1 MRSSVVIE
9 ADLATIE
16 VLRHGLIHVSEEMGV
31 SLRKSAFSP
40 NIRERAD
47 HSCAILDPQ
56 GRTVGQAEQI
66 PVHIGSFPIGLR
78 NTLDYLRRKGV
89 LPREGEMYAVND
101 PYIAGTHLNDIVL
114 IRPVFLEGMLLGYV
128 ANKAHHVDVGG
139 AVPASISP
147 RATEL
152 YQEGIVLPPLRVV
165 VQDGIEAEVLEL
177 LQANS
182 RVPEFTRG
190 DLRAQVAANMLGERR
205 LLEAASAMGREKYW
219 MACEA
224 MLEQTHEMVLKE
236 YVKLPKGRWVGVD
249 YLELDDELLPIRV
262 RVSLS
267 SRRVEVDFAGTRQ
280 QVAAPINAV
289 LGVTRAAVTFAI
301 KTLLPP
307 ELPLDDGFDRT
318 ILVDAPQGTLVNPI
332 KPAPVAAGNLETSQR
347 IVDVIYKALSVPLPD
362 KIPAASHGSM
372 NNLMMGGVD
381 RLGRSW
387 AFYETIGGGQGA
399 RPGSDGVS
407 GVQVNMTN
415 TLNTPIEVMEHYY
428 PLLFTAYQLRDG
440 SGGRGTWRGG
450 DGIERAFKAKA
461 QITVNV
467 LGERSRVRPWGLRG
481 GGPGKP
487 SEYLVRR
494 SNGKTERLR
503 AKDSTILQREDVLVI
518 RTAGG
523 GGIGRS
529 AKRTLDGRGRASGM
543 AE

>member
-1 MRSSVVIE
+1 LTRPRG
-9 ADLATIE
+9 ANLATIE
-16 VLRHGLIHVSEEMGV
+16 VLRHGLIYISEEMGV

-47 HSCAILDPQ
+47 HSCAMLDPQ

-78 NTLDYLRRKGV
+78 NTLDYLRKEGV
-89 LPREGEMYAVND
+89 QAAEGEMYAVND
-101 PYIAGTHLNDIVL
+101 PYIAGTHLNDVVL
-114 IRPVFLEGMLLGYV
+114 IRPVFLEGELVGYV

-139 AVPASISP
+139 MVPASISP

-152 YQEGIVLPPLRVV
+152 YQEGIVLPPLRIV
-165 VQDGIEAEVLEL
+165 VQDRIEAEILEL

-205 LLEAASAMGREKYW
+205 LLEVARAMGLRDFRET
-219 MACEA
+219 CEA
-224 MLEQTHEMVLKE
+224 MLEQTHRMVLNE
-236 YVKLPKGRWVGVD
+236 YSKLPEGRWHGVD
-249 YLELDDELLPIRV
+249 YLELDDELIPIHANV
-262 RVSLS
+262 RLS
-267 SRRVEVDFAGTRQ
+267 SMKVEVDFAGTHP

-307 ELPLDDGFDRT
+307 ETPLNDGFDRT
-318 ILVDAPQGTLVNPI
+318 VIVTAPEGTIVNPI

-347 IVDVIYKALSVPLPD
+347 IVDVIYRALSVPLPE

-381 RLGRSW
+381 PKLGRTW

-415 TLNTPIEVMEHYY
+415 TLNTPIEVMERYY
-428 PLLFTAYQLRDG
+428 PLLFVAYQLREG
-440 SGGRGTWRGG
+440 TGGRGTWRGG
-450 DGIERAFKAKA
+450 DGIERAFKATA
-461 QITVNV
+461 RITVNV

-481 GGPGKP
+481 GSPGKP

-494 SNGKTERLR
+494 SDGKSERLR
-503 AKDSTILQREDVLVI
+503 AKDSTILEAGDTLII

-523 GGIGRS
+523 GSIGRPARRAHS
-529 AKRTLDGRGRASGM
+529 GRDRI
-543 AE
+543 